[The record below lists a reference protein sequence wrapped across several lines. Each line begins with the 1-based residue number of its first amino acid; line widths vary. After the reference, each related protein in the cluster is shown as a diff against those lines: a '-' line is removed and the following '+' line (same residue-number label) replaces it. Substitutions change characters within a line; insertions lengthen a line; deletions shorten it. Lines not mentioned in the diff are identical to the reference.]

1 MCRPVGVLVVPTFGE
16 FISIFLFRIIDIIS
30 DIVGG
35 LIVIV
40 RGLVCRL
47 AEEVSMVWFDP
58 CLLAS
63 RRGG

>member
-1 MCRPVGVLVVPTFGE
+1 MCRPVFGVLVVPTFGK
-16 FISIFLFRIIDIIS
+16 FISIVLFRIIDIIS

-35 LIVIV
+35 LVVIV
-40 RGLVCRL
+40 CGLVCRL

-63 RRGG
+63 S